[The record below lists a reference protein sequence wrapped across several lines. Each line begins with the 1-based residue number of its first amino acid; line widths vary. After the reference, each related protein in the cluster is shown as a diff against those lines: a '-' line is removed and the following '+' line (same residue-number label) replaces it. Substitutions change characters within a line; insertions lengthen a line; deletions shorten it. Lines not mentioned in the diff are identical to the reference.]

1 MAPWPLWIQGQG
13 AKVHR
18 LPLLVLIQSLV
29 KRGQAW
35 CHRTGFFGDFF
46 FFAQEKFGQRKMVR
60 ERNDEKSCLVAVGT
74 VVLSLLWVRAS

>member
-13 AKVHR
+13 AKGHR

-29 KRGQAW
+29 KRARPGV
-35 CHRTGFFGDFF
+35 TGRDFLETCF
-46 FFAQEKFGQRKMVR
+46 LRERKLGNGKMVR
-60 ERNDEKSCLVAVGT
+60 ERNDEKSRLVAVGT